1 MTKEQVNMENLVIP
15 GEVLEKA
22 EISGSDLLIEI
33 AVYLYGKERLSIGQA
48 KDLAGLDLVSFQKE
62 LAGQEGRLPPLRYKR
77 LLFRFGE
84 PGGAGQIMEV
94 HDTSLK

>member
-1 MTKEQVNMENLVIP
+1 MTKEQGNMDDLVIS

-33 AVYLYGKERLSIGQA
+33 AVYLYEKERLSIGQA

-62 LAGQEGRLPPLRYKR
+62 LAKR
-77 LLFRFGE
+77 DVYLHYDINDYYSDLENLVELG
-84 PGGAGQIMEV
+84 
-94 HDTSLK
+94 K

>member
-1 MTKEQVNMENLVIP
+1 MRKEQGNMEDLVIP
-15 GEVLEKA
+15 GEVLEKV

-62 LAGQEGRLPPLRYKR
+62 LAKR
-77 LLFRFGE
+77 DVFLHYDINDYYSDLENLVKLG
-84 PGGAGQIMEV
+84 
-94 HDTSLK
+94 K

>member
-1 MTKEQVNMENLVIP
+1 MTKEQGNMEDLVIP

-62 LAGQEGRLPPLRYKR
+62 LAKR
-77 LLFRFGE
+77 DVYLHYDINDYYSDLGNL
-84 PGGAGQIMEV
+84 G
-94 HDTSLK
+94 K

>member
-1 MTKEQVNMENLVIP
+1 MDDLVIS

-62 LAGQEGRLPPLRYKR
+62 LAKR
-77 LLFRFGE
+77 DVYLHYDINDYYSDLGNL
-84 PGGAGQIMEV
+84 G
-94 HDTSLK
+94 K

>member
-1 MTKEQVNMENLVIP
+1 MTKEQGNMEDLVIP

-33 AVYLYGKERLSIGQA
+33 AVYLYGKERLSIGQS

-62 LAGQEGRLPPLRYKR
+62 LAKR
-77 LLFRFGE
+77 DVYLHYDINDYYSDLE
-84 PGGAGQIMEV
+84 NLDKMDE
-94 HDTSLK
+94 